1 MNFEKKVKNIPI
13 TGRLLSLDVNS
24 LFTKVPVHETINF
37 IRRKLP
43 SMNLNHPF
51 SNNIFVEL
59 LELSMTGNVFNLEWN
74 ITKNI
79 GTKLVSSLSLVISN
93 IFMKYFDTKLLLN
106 ISQKK

>member
-43 SMNLNHPF
+43 SMNLN
-51 SNNIFVEL
+51 
-59 LELSMTGNVFNLEWN
+59 
-74 ITKNI
+74 
-79 GTKLVSSLSLVISN
+79 LSLVMTHLSN
-93 IFMKYFDTKLLLN
+93 YL
-106 ISQKK
+106 S